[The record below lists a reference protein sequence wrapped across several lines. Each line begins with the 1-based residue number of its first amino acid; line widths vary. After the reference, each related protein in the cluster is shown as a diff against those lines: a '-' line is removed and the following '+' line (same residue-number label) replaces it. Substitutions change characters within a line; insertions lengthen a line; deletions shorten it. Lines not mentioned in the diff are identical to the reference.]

1 MIQNDISKRHQ
12 NDINDKSLKNLEM
25 TGIFSNP
32 LERTLLTYVRKIGKI
47 VSAIYLVTDVMD
59 QTLPLAGALR
69 NQSLELLNHSYGVM
83 TGGKIGADDL
93 SRVLVRI
100 EQVVTLVEIG
110 SIAHHISAMNAD
122 ILMGEMAK
130 IKELLSVDIQA
141 VKRQEKAFV
150 IHRPMAGQSMIPD
163 GVIADKLFDQ
173 LVERHESKRHQ
184 NDIKTTMVAPLAQN
198 DIQNDKLE
206 NKTTFKT
213 TSANWRTNDIDRK
226 QEILGIIKTRH
237 STTMQD
243 IKNAF
248 KEYSEKTI
256 QREIAT
262 LMEMGLVRREGNKRW
277 AVYRAV

>member
-12 NDINDKSLKNLEM
+12 NDINDKSQKNLEM
-25 TGIFSNP
+25 SGIFSNP

-47 VSAIYLVTDVMD
+47 VSAIYLVTDVME
-59 QTLPLAGALR
+59 QTLPLAGSLR
-69 NQSLELLNHSYGVM
+69 NQSLDLLNQSYGVM

-100 EQVVTLVEIG
+100 EQVMTLVEIG

-122 ILMGEMAK
+122 ILLGEMGK
-130 IKELLSVDIQA
+130 IKELLLVDIQA

-150 IHRPMAGQSMIPD
+150 IHRPMMGQSMIPD
-163 GVIADKLFDQ
+163 GLVADKLFDQ

-184 NDIKTTMVAPLAQN
+184 NDIKTTMVAPLVQN

-213 TSANWRTNDIDRK
+213 TIQNDIDRK